1 MLTYYKLNDSYFRLG
16 SENSFFEQVN
26 NFANEKVI
34 IYNEISQSVQA
45 LDAVRLRDNW
55 TEVTQEEYST
65 VKAEVLAFLS
75 AN

>member
-1 MLTYYKLNDSYFRLG
+1 MLSYYKFNDSYFRLG

-26 NFANEKVI
+26 NFPNEKVI

-45 LDAVRLRDNW
+45 LDAVRVRNSW
-55 TEVTQEEYST
+55 TEITQEEYNT

>member
-1 MLTYYKLNDSYFRLG
+1 MLAYYKLNDSYFRLG

-55 TEVTQEEYST
+55 TEITQEEYST